1 MEMMK
6 MMELM
11 RMMMMM
17 IHMDGADGNGKDDEV
32 GGGGVKNQVW
42 GIEGVLRGGR

>member
-11 RMMMMM
+11 RMMMRM
-17 IHMDGADGNGKDDEV
+17 IHIDGADGNGKDDEV
-32 GGGGVKNQVW
+32 GW
-42 GIEGVLRGGR
+42 GAGCQKSGMGY

>member
-6 MMELM
+6 MMKM
-11 RMMMMM
+11 IM

-32 GGGGVKNQVW
+32 GGG
-42 GIEGVLRGGR
+42 RGCQKSGMGC